1 MIDVKILVSTEV
13 SKNSERSELSSTHNL
28 PTAKNNEQRIT
39 MVDWVTARN
48 ILVPFSSVTF
58 TVKLVRLNS
67 LDIQLSEGIQ
77 QLKDHKELIYKL
89 DENIQLT

>member
-13 SKNSERSELSSTHNL
+13 SKNSERAELSSTHNL
-28 PTAKNNEQRIT
+28 PTAKNNEQRTT
-39 MVDWVTARN
+39 MVNWVTARN

-58 TVKLVRLNS
+58 TVKLVWLNS
-67 LDIQLSEGIQ
+67 LDTQLSERIQ